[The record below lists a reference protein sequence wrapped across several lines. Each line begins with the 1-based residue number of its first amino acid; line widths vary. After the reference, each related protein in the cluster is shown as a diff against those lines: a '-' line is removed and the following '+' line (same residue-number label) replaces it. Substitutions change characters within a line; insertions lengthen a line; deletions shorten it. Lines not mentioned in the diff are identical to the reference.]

1 MGRLVFRLLPV
12 SAALL
17 GCLSFVSC
25 AQDVLDNG
33 RDTSKVVSEPD
44 VVKMELAPLTFAD
57 GTRTSV
63 DLDEET
69 GLVFSWSPDD
79 AVGVYSSEG
88 GLTRFTIA
96 GEGGASSALFDGQG
110 FKLVPGSTYTAIYPY
125 DGDRTSPGSIDMDYS
140 GKTLNPATGLAD
152 LIGYDPLFASAQA
165 DEVGSANFSFHH
177 VSSFVR
183 LKCTFPQAGTYTSMK
198 LVPTYGD
205 ITQTGSL
212 NVADGNWSK
221 KTGAHYDEVSLE
233 GVDVASSSE
242 EVSLW
247 MPMAPQD
254 FSGKDLAAFAY
265 DDDDNL
271 YSMRL
276 EGKNFQSG
284 KAYRWY
290 GDMQKYSSS
299 GSSSIQMTDKNTTS
313 LNIYS
318 SVPSGQYSG
327 ITKVSDKR
335 YAVVHDSAKGGGIHF
350 LDLSFGSDGSLKSC
364 TCTVPE
370 GTSSGAS
377 SRDAE
382 GIAYFAPSNTLF
394 VSFEGDQSILEY
406 DMDGKPTGRSLAVP
420 ADMATSKIG
429 GNYGFEALD
438 YNDNTKLFW
447 TTTEETLNADA
458 DLARGGSQL
467 LRLQS
472 FGSDLKAK
480 DRYFYLLDAPQKSP
494 SGARNYAFGVSDI
507 LAMDDGRL
515 LIMEREAYIPQGGD
529 DLWGLLDIEL
539 NTIVYIKLY
548 EVDPAKDKGGILSK
562 RLVKSFTISR
572 ADSFANYE
580 GIGFGPT
587 IGGKQS
593 VLMISDSQDRYKSL
607 LQDWLKVLTLN

>member
-1 MGRLVFRLLPV
+1 MRNLFFRLFPV
-12 SAALL
+12 SSVLL
-17 GCLSFVSC
+17 AWVSLASC
-25 AQDVLDNG
+25 AQEVVENG
-33 RDTSKVVSEPD
+33 RDTSTVVSEPD

-63 DLDEET
+63 DLNEET

-88 GLTRFTIA
+88 GLTRFSIA
-96 GEGGASSALFDGQG
+96 GEGGASTALFDGQG

-152 LIGYDPLFASAQA
+152 LIGYDPLFASAKA

-183 LKCTFPQAGTYTSMK
+183 LKCTFPQKGTYESMK

-205 ITQTGSL
+205 ITLTGSL
-212 NVADGNWSK
+212 NMADGSWSK
-221 KTGAHYDEVSLE
+221 KKGAHYDVITLE
-233 GVDVASSSE
+233 GIDDTSSSE

-265 DDDDNL
+265 DKSGNL

-284 KAYRWY
+284 KAYRWS
-290 GDMQKYSSS
+290 GAMQEYSSS
-299 GSSSIQMTDKNTTS
+299 GSSSVKLTDMTTTS
-313 LNIYS
+313 LKN
-318 SVPSGQYSG
+318 VPSGQYSG
-327 ITKVSDKR
+327 ITKVSDTR
-335 YAVVHDSAKGGGIHF
+335 YAVVHDSANGGGIYF
-350 LDLSFGSDGSLKSC
+350 LDLSFGSGGSLKSC

-420 ADMATSKIG
+420 ADMAPSKIG

-438 YNDNTKLFW
+438 YNDNTELFW

-480 DRYFYLLDAPQKSP
+480 DRYFYLLDAPQKSA

-507 LAMDDGRL
+507 LALDDGKL
-515 LIMEREAYIPQGGD
+515 LIMEREAFIPAGSDVGGYV
-529 DLWGLLDIEL
+529 DIL
-539 NTIVYIKLY
+539 FNTVVYIRIY
-548 EVDPAKDKGGILSK
+548 EVDPVHDAGGILNK
-562 RLVKSFTISR
+562 RLVKDFTING
-572 ADSFANYE
+572 ALSFANYE

-593 VLMISDSQDRYKSL
+593 VLMISDSQDRYMSV